1 MRVCSL
7 FSGIGGI
14 DLAFQQAGFE
24 IVWANE
30 FDRDAAKT
38 YRYNFGGDCLVEQ
51 DIRSIRT
58 EEISDFDVLVA
69 GFPCQPFSSV
79 GFQKGFKD
87 PRGML
92 FFEIGYDQGQ
102 AVSEMMQKAGFKD
115 INVAK
120 DFAGLDRVVYGS
132 C

>member
-38 YRYNFGGDCLVEQ
+38 YRHNFGGDHLVEC
-51 DIRSIRT
+51 DIKSVRT
-58 EEISDFDVLVA
+58 D
-69 GFPCQPFSSV
+69 
-79 GFQKGFKD
+79 
-87 PRGML
+87 
-92 FFEIGYDQGQ
+92 
-102 AVSEMMQKAGFKD
+102 D
-115 INVAK
+115 IPI
-120 DFAGLDRVVYGS
+120 LTCLLPGS
-132 C
+132 RASHSL